1 MATVV
6 ALIVL
11 RMSLGVHFLYEGVWK
26 ITHPEFSAEGFLTQ
40 AKGPASWIFYAMV
53 PDIDG
58 SQRLAIVSRPNA
70 EQLLA
75 AWQKASDDAGTRYEA
90 YVTKDKAFENKQ
102 EAIDQFRMAT
112 ARLYWDAEADL
123 EDWLD
128 RHEAELI
135 GWFAD
140 RHEKPADAESSDAE
154 TAKVK
159 AWIAEIGQIEQDFV
173 AGLQKMADE
182 GDQHAKEAMARS
194 ISPTITDVGE
204 KTAIDRLVDG
214 DRLVTPKRRE
224 ILRVDEGV
232 RAETFY
238 ARWDGLRQKA
248 IAKFDLDEK
257 QQYEANRLFHRYKTS
272 AIEYLDD
279 NQPDIAAYLGSLDR
293 HQQDVA
299 ADNNGAPYKKKRNW
313 DEMMK
318 LRGEAGVWLGEL
330 EQMGN
335 DFRDALWNTLDADQ
349 QARGSLSYGW
359 TQVDLI
365 NLAVTFALTAIGFCL
380 LVGLG
385 TRFAAIGGG
394 GFMCFVV
401 LTQPAWPTIYPP
413 DPAVVGHALLIN
425 KDFIEMVA
433 LFLIATTAVGRWA
446 GLDYFLE
453 NAALRVYRQW
463 ANTKNQ

>member
-40 AKGPASWIFYAMV
+40 AKGPAAPIFYAMV

-58 SQRLAIVSRPNA
+58 SQRLAIAPRANA
-70 EQLLA
+70 QKLLA
-75 AWQKASDDAGTRYEA
+75 AWRKASDDAATRYEA

-102 EAIDQFRMAT
+102 EAIDRFRMAT
-112 ARLYWDAEADL
+112 AELYWDAEAKLD
-123 EDWLD
+123 DWLD
-128 RHEAELI
+128 RHEAEVT
-135 GWFAD
+135 GWFGD
-140 RHEKPADAESSDAE
+140 RSEKPADAEPSDAE

-159 AWIAEIGQIEQDFV
+159 GWIGEIGQIEEVYVSFMQ
-173 AGLQKMADE
+173 AIAEGGDE
-182 GDQHAKEAMARS
+182 HAKEAMARS
-194 ISPTITDVGE
+194 ISPVITDVGE
-204 KTAIDRLVDG
+204 KTALDRLVDG

-224 ILRVDEGV
+224 ILRIDEGV

-238 ARWDGLRQKA
+238 AKWDGLLRKA
-248 IAKFDLDEK
+248 FAKFDLDDK
-257 QQYEANRLFHRYKTS
+257 QIHEAKRLFHRYKTS
-272 AIEYLDD
+272 AVEYLDA
-279 NQPDIAAYLGSLDR
+279 NQPDIAAYLGSLER
-293 HQQDVA
+293 HEQDVA

-335 DFRDALWNTLDADQ
+335 DFRDGLWGTLNDEQ
-349 QARGSLSYGW
+349 QKSGSLSYGW
-359 TQVDLI
+359 TQLDLI

-380 LVGLG
+380 LIGLG
-385 TRFAAIGGG
+385 TRPAAIGGG
-394 GFMCFVV
+394 CFMLFVV

-433 LFLIATTAVGRWA
+433 LFLIATTAAGRWA

-463 ANTKNQ
+463 ANTK